1 MNLRDIPLFNHLGD
15 AALTDLQG
23 RLRLRR
29 YHLGDVVMR
38 QGGIG
43 DSMYIVRSGQLQ
55 VISEGQNGEEQA
67 FVANLG
73 PGQPVGEL
81 AILLGE
87 RRTATVRAVID
98 AELWELSKADLYDLF
113 AEYPSIGISIS
124 RELAIRL
131 RRTHEAPPKK
141 TIKLI
146 GVMGRGVVRLAEQL
160 HKLTGTRIFVL
171 DLGGLRPEQPSAPTS
186 ITVRSI
192 DLKTVPKLLVTGLG
206 RLLQKYD
213 RILMAIPRQETALT
227 RKATEQAEVI
237 VELGLRS
244 TLWVRRFA
252 RDDTYWHYPSDES
265 SIGRVARRIAGKR
278 IGLALSS
285 GNARSIAHIGVL
297 QILEQSGIPIDM
309 LIGTS
314 GGGLF
319 GGLYAIGKPLDEV
332 TKFAKGLASL
342 YTVRSITALN
352 LMPRTG
358 FVRGSRIQK
367 ILDQAFGDV
376 TFEQAKIPFAVVAA
390 DAITGEE
397 IILDSGPMAEAVRA
411 TLSIVPLFEPPYIN
425 GRWLI
430 DGAAVNPVP
439 VSVLR
444 DKVDIIIASSV
455 IVSLEKRLERKEM
468 LETGRAPNLVGL
480 FFSKD
485 AIMEAGLIQNRLGQV
500 DALIEPDVTP
510 FGGFDFH
517 RAKEL
522 IAVGVKAAEPVIP
535 SLKSV
540 LELGPHGS
548 FR

>member
-15 AALTDLQG
+15 AALTDLRA
-23 RLRLRR
+23 RLRVRR
-29 YHLGDVVMR
+29 YRRGDVVMR

-43 DSMYIVRSGQLQ
+43 DSMYIVHSGQLQ

-171 DLGGLRPEQPSAPTS
+171 DLGGLRPEQPTAPAS
-186 ITVRSI
+186 VTVRSI
-192 DLKTVPKLLVTGLG
+192 DLKTEPKLLVTWLG
-206 RLLQKYD
+206 KLLQKYD
-213 RILMAIPRQETALT
+213 RILMAIPRQETPLT
-227 RKATEQAEVI
+227 RKAAEQAEVI

-252 RDDTYWHYPSDES
+252 RDDSYWHYPSDES

-444 DKVDIIIASSV
+444 DKVDIIVASSV

-468 LETGRAPNLVGL
+468 LETGRSPNLVGL

-510 FGGFDFH
+510 FGGFDFD
-517 RAKEL
+517 RAEEL
-522 IAVGVKAAEPVIP
+522 IAVGVKAAEPIIP

-540 LELGPHGS
+540 LEPGPHRS